1 MLNPYIEAWELR
13 ELVLK
18 KEIRPREVAEF
29 FLARVEQLNP
39 KLGAFIT
46 VTADRAL
53 ADAARL
59 EKMNA
64 SEGVKLP
71 LFGVAYSLKDL
82 LWTKDIRTTFGSK
95 NLRELA
101 RARRCGACRA
111 ACQLGRNPARQNLD
125 ARVWTAPDHRRR
137 AVSASAKS
145 LESRAYRWRFERRL
159 GFCGR
164 RRLASSR
171 AGQRRRWLCANPVG
185 MLWTRGNQAVA
196 RANHLAHRPR
206 ASRWGGLSTKGPIA
220 RTVRDAAL
228 MLDAMA
234 GMMPGD
240 PYAAR
245 PHTRPFVEEVTAHP
259 KKLRLA
265 VIDHSALGSPDAE
278 TLAALES
285 ACDVFRQMGHSYRT
299 AHARSGPRCS
309 ENYARVIVGASVAA
323 LNIPNP
329 DLLDPVVRGSYEWG
343 KKISAA
349 DYIRAVTGM
358 HNTSREIIHT
368 LMPYDA
374 LLAPT
379 LTRPA
384 VRHRQPRASNPA
396 TSADEIYAWIPFT
409 FPFNSTGQPA
419 DLDSQRLQQVG
430 TAARIADVGRPGDE
444 AASSRWRRNSSA
456 RVRGGTSIRQF
467 SGRGVSS
474 ADRSRTDRA
483 PLRDSG

>member
-1 MLNPYIEAWELR
+1 MLNPYIEAWDLR

-18 KEIRPREVAEF
+18 KEVRPREVAEF
-29 FLARVEQLNP
+29 FLARIEKLNP
-39 KLGAFIT
+39 NLGAFMT
-46 VTADRAL
+46 VTAERAL

-59 EKMNA
+59 EKMNVA
-64 SEGVKLP
+64 EGVQLP

-95 NLRELA
+95 NYENWHAPADAELA
-101 RARRCGACRA
+101 VRLANSGGIL
-111 ACQLGRNPARQNLD
+111 LGKTTTPEFGLRPTTEGGLCPPARNPWNLEH
-125 ARVWTAPDHRRR
+125 TAGGSSGG
-137 AVSASAKS
+137 SASAVAAGLHPVAQGSDGGGSVRIPAACCGLVGIKP
-145 LESRAYRWRFERRL
+145 SR
-159 GFCGR
+159 GR
-164 RRLASSR
+164 ITTAPS
-171 AGQRRRWLCANPVG
+171 AGEGWA
-185 MLWTRGNQAVA
+185 
-196 RANHLAHRPR
+196 
-206 ASRWGGLSTKGPIA
+206 GLSTTGPIA

-245 PHTRPFVEEVTAHP
+245 PHTRPFVEEVSAHP

-265 VIDHSALGSPDAE
+265 FINHSELGPVEAE

-285 ACDVFRQMGHSYRT
+285 ACGAFREMGHSIERLT
-299 AHARSGPRCS
+299 LDPGAMLVKF
-309 ENYARVIVGASVAA
+309 ARVIVSASVSA

-329 DLLDPVVRGSYEWG
+329 ELLEPAARGTYEWG
-343 KKISAA
+343 AKISAA

-374 LLAPT
+374 LIAPT

-384 VRHRQPRASNPA
+384 VRLGTLPSNPE
-396 TSADEIYAWIPFT
+396 TGADEIYGWIAFT

-419 DLDSQRLQQVG
+419 ISIPNG
-430 TAARIADVGRPGDE
+430 FSKSGPAAR
-444 AASSRWRRNSSA
+444 AANCRTPRR
-456 RVRGGTSIRQF
+456 
-467 SGRGVSS
+467 
-474 ADRSRTDRA
+474 RSRHHRA
-483 PLRDSG
+483 GG

>member
-1 MLNPYIEAWELR
+1 LTAEVNVMLNPYIEAYDLR

-18 KEIRPREVAEF
+18 KEVRPREVAEF
-29 FLARVEQLNP
+29 FLARIEKLNP
-39 KLGAFIT
+39 NLGAFMT
-46 VTADRAL
+46 VTAERAL

-64 SEGVKLP
+64 AEGVKLP

-95 NLRELA
+95 NYENWHAPADAELA
-101 RARRCGACRA
+101 VRLAKAGGIL
-111 ACQLGRNPARQNLD
+111 LGKTTTPEFGLRPTTEGGLCPPARNPWNLEH
-125 ARVWTAPDHRRR
+125 TAGGSSGG
-137 AVSASAKS
+137 SASAVAAGLHPVAQGSDGGGSVRIPAACCGLVGIKP
-145 LESRAYRWRFERRL
+145 SR
-159 GFCGR
+159 GR
-164 RRLASSR
+164 ITTAPS
-171 AGQRRRWLCANPVG
+171 AGEGWA
-185 MLWTRGNQAVA
+185 
-196 RANHLAHRPR
+196 
-206 ASRWGGLSTKGPIA
+206 GLSTTGPIA

-245 PHTRPFVEEVTAHP
+245 PHTRPFVEEVSAHP

-265 VIDHSALGSPDAE
+265 FINQSELGPVEAE

-285 ACDVFRQMGHSYRT
+285 ACGAFREMGHSVERLT
-299 AHARSGPRCS
+299 IDPGALLVKF
-309 ENYARVIVGASVAA
+309 ARVIVSASVSA

-329 DLLDPVVRGSYEWG
+329 ELLEPAARGTYEWG
-343 KKISAA
+343 AKISAA

-374 LLAPT
+374 LIAPT

-384 VRHRQPRASNPA
+384 VRLGTLPSNPE
-396 TSADEIYAWIPFT
+396 TGADEIYGWIAFT

-419 DLDSQRLQQVG
+419 ISIPNGFSKSGLPLALQ
-430 TAARIADVGRPGDE
+430 IVGRPGDE
-444 AASSRWRRNSSA
+444 AGIIALAAEFERA
-456 RVRGGTSIRQF
+456 RPWKDKHPPI
-467 SGRGVSS
+467 
-474 ADRSRTDRA
+474 
-483 PLRDSG
+483 

>member
-53 ADAARL
+53 SDAARL
-59 EKMNA
+59 EQMSA
-64 SEGVKLP
+64 AEGVKLP

-95 NLRELA
+95 NFENWYAPADAELA
-101 RARRCGACRA
+101 VRLANSGGIL
-111 ACQLGRNPARQNLD
+111 LGKTSTPEFGLRPVTEGGLCPPARNPWNLEH
-125 ARVWTAPDHRRR
+125 TAGGSSGG
-137 AVSASAKS
+137 SASAVAAGMHPVAQGSDGGGSVRIPAACCGLVGIKP
-145 LESRAYRWRFERRL
+145 SR
-159 GFCGR
+159 GR
-164 RRLASSR
+164 ITSSPA
-171 AGQRRRWLCANPVG
+171 AGEGWA
-185 MLWTRGNQAVA
+185 
-196 RANHLAHRPR
+196 
-206 ASRWGGLSTKGPIA
+206 GLSTNGPIA

-265 VIDHSALGSPDAE
+265 VINHSALGSPDGE

-285 ACDVFRQMGHSYRT
+285 ACGAFREMGHSIEPLT
-299 AHARSGPRCS
+299 LDPAAMLGKF
-309 ENYARVIVGASVAA
+309 ARVIVGASVASM
-323 LNIPNP
+323 NIPDP
-329 DLLDPVVRGSYEWG
+329 ELLEPVVRASYEWG

-384 VRHRQPRASNPA
+384 VPIGSLGLNPA
-396 TSADEIYAWIPFT
+396 TSADEVYAWIPFT

-419 DLDSQRLQQVG
+419 VSIPNGFSKSGLPLALQM
-430 TAARIADVGRPGDE
+430 IGRPGDE
-444 AASSRWRRNSSA
+444 GGLIALAAEFERARPWRDKHPP
-456 RVRGGTSIRQF
+456 I
-467 SGRGVSS
+467 
-474 ADRSRTDRA
+474 
-483 PLRDSG
+483 

>member
-1 MLNPYIEAWELR
+1 MLNRYIEAHELR
-13 ELVLK
+13 ELVRK
-18 KEIRPREVAEF
+18 KDVRPREVAEF

-39 KLGAFIT
+39 GLGAFMT

-53 ADAARL
+53 ADASRL

-64 SEGVKLP
+64 ADAAKLP
-71 LFGVAYSLKDL
+71 LFGVPYSLKDL

-95 NLRELA
+95 NYENWHAPADAELA
-101 RARRCGACRA
+101 VR
-111 ACQLGRNPARQNLD
+111 LGNSGGILLGKTTTPEFGLRPTTEGGLCPPARNPWNLEH
-125 ARVWTAPDHRRR
+125 TAGGSSGG
-137 AVSASAKS
+137 SASAVAAGLHPVAQGSDGGGSVRIPAACCGLVGIKP
-145 LESRAYRWRFERRL
+145 SR
-159 GFCGR
+159 GR
-164 RRLASSR
+164 ITR
-171 AGQRRRWLCANPVG
+171 APSEAEGWA
-185 MLWTRGNQAVA
+185 
-196 RANHLAHRPR
+196 
-206 ASRWGGLSTKGPIA
+206 GLSTTGPIA

-245 PHTRPFVEEVTAHP
+245 PPTRPFVEEVSAHP

-265 VIDHSALGSPDAE
+265 FINKSALGAVDAE

-285 ACDVFRQMGHSYRT
+285 ACGVFREMGHSVEPIT
-299 AHARSGPRCS
+299 LDPGAMLGKF
-309 ENYARVIVGASVAA
+309 ARVIVGASVSA

-329 DLLDPVVRGSYEWG
+329 DLLEPVVRASYEWG
-343 KKISAA
+343 AKISAA

-358 HNTSREIIHT
+358 HNTSREIVHT

-384 VRHRQPRASNPA
+384 VRLGTLPSNP
-396 TSADEIYAWIPFT
+396 TTGADEIYGWIAFT

-419 DLDSQRLQQVG
+419 ISIPNGFNKAGLPLALQ
-430 TAARIADVGRPGDE
+430 IVGRPGDE
-444 AASSRWRRNSSA
+444 AGIIALA
-456 RVRGGTSIRQF
+456 AEF
-467 SGRGVSS
+467 E
-474 ADRSRTDRA
+474 RA
-483 PLRDSG
+483 HPWKDKHPPI

>member
-1 MLNPYIEAWELR
+1 LTAEVNVMLNPYVEAWDLR

-18 KEIRPREVAEF
+18 KEVRPREVAEF
-29 FLARVEQLNP
+29 FLARIEKLNP
-39 KLGAFIT
+39 ELGAFMT
-46 VTADRAL
+46 VTAERAL

-95 NLRELA
+95 NYENWHAPEDAELA
-101 RARRCGACRA
+101 VRLANSGGILLGKTTTPEFGLRPTTEGGLCPPARNPWNLEHTAGGSSGGSAAAVAAGLHPVAQGSDGGGSVRIPA
-111 ACQLGRNPARQNLD
+111 ACCGLVGIKPSRGRIT
-125 ARVWTAPDHRRR
+125 TAP
-137 AVSASAKS
+137 SAGEGWA
-145 LESRAYRWRFERRL
+145 
-159 GFCGR
+159 
-164 RRLASSR
+164 
-171 AGQRRRWLCANPVG
+171 
-185 MLWTRGNQAVA
+185 
-196 RANHLAHRPR
+196 
-206 ASRWGGLSTKGPIA
+206 GLSTTGPIA

-245 PHTRPFVEEVTAHP
+245 PHTRPFVEEVSAHP

-265 VIDHSALGSPDAE
+265 FINHSALGPVEAE

-285 ACDVFRQMGHSYRT
+285 ACGAFREMGHSIERLT
-299 AHARSGPRCS
+299 LDPGAMLGKF
-309 ENYARVIVGASVAA
+309 ARVIVGASVSA

-329 DLLDPVVRGSYEWG
+329 ELLEPAARGTYEWG
-343 KKISAA
+343 AKISAA

-358 HNTSREIIHT
+358 HNTSREVIHT

-374 LLAPT
+374 LIVPT

-384 VRHRQPRASNPA
+384 VRLGTLPSSPE
-396 TSADEIYAWIPFT
+396 TGPEEIYGWIAFT

-419 DLDSQRLQQVG
+419 ISIPNGFSKSGLPLALQ
-430 TAARIADVGRPGDE
+430 IVGRPGDE
-444 AASSRWRRNSSA
+444 AGIIALAAEFERA
-456 RVRGGTSIRQF
+456 RPWKDQHPPI
-467 SGRGVSS
+467 
-474 ADRSRTDRA
+474 
-483 PLRDSG
+483 